1 MHRVHHLLPL
11 LLLAAAPAAAQQRI
25 AVGETARGE
34 LSASDPEDHEGRH
47 VDTWLFQAR
56 GGVTYAITLEA
67 QHFDGY
73 LWAGPQFEGGIH
85 CRPCSED
92 DDGFGMPDPRI
103 ILTAERAGTYV
114 VRAGSYNEGET
125 GEYTLKVRE
134 YAGPAVA
141 DPLAGVSTD
150 TVVAYTTTAVP
161 PPEPAAEDAERPVPE
176 AGGLT
181 RGRLEEGDRA
191 TEGEAAY
198 VDVWR
203 IQGEPGHTFTITM
216 SSDELDT
223 TLRVGRW
230 MLGEWQEL
238 AADDD
243 GAGGTDSRVTITVH
257 DADQYE
263 IHAGALN
270 RGQEGAYLL
279 EVVRTRPEGDTVPA
293 TPPADIVPVGP
304 SDPPLVVPFEG
315 DIPPTTLSPADLPF
329 ISPGGMKEG
338 ALQEGDPAH
347 RNGSLYD
354 RYTYFGGAGE
364 TVTFSLASDHFDA
377 VLRVGTRDET
387 GRWRELA
394 SDDDGGSGT
403 DSEVTITFPEQAAYE
418 VHAGAYEAGQSG
430 AYTLFSRTD
439 AHDDVTARL
448 PPTTVVPGQTVT
460 GTLDEMDDR
469 GDGGEFVDVWDT
481 LGGAAVTIDLRSQ
494 DFDPLLRVM
503 ARRADGTWEEIA
515 RDDDGG
521 VGMDSRLTITLP
533 EGGVRIHV
541 TTYRPGDR
549 GAYTL
554 AVHR

>member
-1 MHRVHHLLPL
+1 MHRVQHLLPL
-11 LLLAAAPAAAQQRI
+11 LLVAAAPAAAQQRI

-47 VDTWLFQAR
+47 VDTWIFTAR

-73 LWAGPQFEGGIH
+73 LWAGPQFGDGVH
-85 CRPCSED
+85 CSPCSED

-103 ILTAERAGTYV
+103 ILRAEQGGTYV
-114 VRAGSYNEGET
+114 VRAGSYGEGET

-134 YAGPAVA
+134 YAGPTID
-141 DPLAGVSTD
+141 DPMAGVSTD
-150 TVVAYTTTAVP
+150 TVVAYTPDALP
-161 PPEPAAEDAERPVPE
+161 PPEPRAEDAEPPVPE

-203 IQGEPGHTFTITM
+203 LPGEPDHTFTITM
-216 SSDELDT
+216 SSDEFDT

-238 AADDD
+238 AFDDD
-243 GAGGTDSRVTITVH
+243 GAGGTDSRVTITVR

-279 EVVRTRPEGDTVPA
+279 EVVRTRPEGDTVRT
-293 TPPADIVPVGP
+293 TPPSDAPPAGP
-304 SDPPLVVPFEG
+304 SDPPPVVGFEG

-329 ISPGGMKEG
+329 VSPGGREEG
-338 ALQEGDPAH
+338 VLEDGDAVH
-347 RNGSLYD
+347 ANGAWFD

-364 TVTFSLASDHFDA
+364 TVTFSLASDDFDA
-377 VLRVGTRDET
+377 VLRVGVRDET

-394 SDDDGGSGT
+394 GDDDGGRGT
-403 DSEVTITFPEQAAYE
+403 DSEVTVTFREQAAYE
-418 VHAGAYEAGQSG
+418 VHAGAYRAGEGG

-439 AHDDVTARL
+439 LHDDITARL
-448 PPTTVVPGQTVT
+448 PPATIVPGQTVT
-460 GTLDEMDDR
+460 GRLDEMDDR

-481 LGGAAVTIDLRSQ
+481 PGGATVTIDLRSQ
-494 DFDPLLRVM
+494 DFDPLLRVV
-503 ARRADGTWEEIA
+503 ARRPDGTWEEIA

-521 VGMDSRLTITLP
+521 VGMDSRLTLTLP
-533 EGGVRIHV
+533 DGHVRIHA

-554 AVHR
+554 SVHR